1 MQSWLQV
8 WSSERTYSRTNGQHK
23 NLAYRTTTQAL
34 AQMLKTTQMTA
45 AKQWIAVNI
54 LPEDCCDGM
63 SEYESTDGLERL
75 ATMASSSM
83 RALADGITSKM
94 RRSCSAP
101 STSWKSPL
109 LSMFLAL
116 LSPPIHA
123 HLLGPPSLALPP
135 PRSNATAATG
145 TLNFSTDLALQR
157 KMDEALAEHGL
168 EISPAVPAS
177 ELGATTFCLGLILS
191 GPTPGCF

>member
-1 MQSWLQV
+1 
-8 WSSERTYSRTNGQHK
+8 
-23 NLAYRTTTQAL
+23 
-34 AQMLKTTQMTA
+34 MLKTTQMTA

-83 RALADGITSKM
+83 RALADGITSKT

-101 STSWKSPL
+101 LTSRKSPL

-116 LSPPIHA
+116 LSPPIQA
-123 HLLGPPSLALPP
+123 HLLGPPSRLALPP
-135 PRSNATAATG
+135 PRSNATTATG

-168 EISPAVPAS
+168 EISPAVSAS
-177 ELGATTFCLGLILS
+177 ELGATTFCLGLVLS
-191 GPTPGCF
+191 GPTPDCF